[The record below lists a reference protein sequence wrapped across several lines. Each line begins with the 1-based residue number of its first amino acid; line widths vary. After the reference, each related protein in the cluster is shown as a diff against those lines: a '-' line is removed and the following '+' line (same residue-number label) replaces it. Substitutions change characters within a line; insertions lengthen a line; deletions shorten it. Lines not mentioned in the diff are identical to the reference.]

1 MLGPN
6 KKTTAAQAIKSVVL
20 IRRRSP
26 ALVIAR
32 LAGWYLMGPT
42 PNYNQFGCHLSLKHS
57 WVHSRLGCHYPKH
70 QRNSMIHSKT
80 ARSDPMSGP
89 AIV

>member
-20 IRRRSP
+20 IRRRSL

-32 LAGWYLMGPT
+32 LAGG
-42 PNYNQFGCHLSLKHS
+42 
-57 WVHSRLGCHYPKH
+57 
-70 QRNSMIHSKT
+70 I
-80 ARSDPMSGP
+80 
-89 AIV
+89 